1 MRALDIPRK
10 LHSKQHHNVNARLKL
25 GSLTK
30 SIPTTMDTPST
41 EASGRERLPSASN
54 YDIVDHLARMGRQ
67 LAEIEAQ
74 HQQVCDST
82 L

>member
-1 MRALDIPRK
+1 
-10 LHSKQHHNVNARLKL
+10 
-25 GSLTK
+25 
-30 SIPTTMDTPST
+30 MDTPSA
-41 EASGRERLPSASN
+41 EAPGRERLPSASN